1 MIQTTEDDLEKAG
14 GLQKEVLPELPAVTH
29 LVENEINV
37 DLTQDVDT
45 IRLKVRRPNFWKFK
59 GDYSFQFTQ
68 NYYSENWYQG
78 GDNNYTMLALA
89 TMEANCNNRTEYKDY
104 VFRNRINNDN
114 TSFRV
119 GLTYNFGKQK
129 AKKAD
134 INISN
139 NETNRLPDIKK

>member
-1 MIQTTEDDLEKAG
+1 MQIDIIKNKLLLNIQA
-14 GLQKEVLPELPAVTH
+14 
-29 LVENEINV
+29 
-37 DLTQDVDT
+37 QDIFSGT
-45 IRLKVRRPNFWKFK
+45 K
-59 GDYSFQFTQ
+59 S
-68 NYYSENWYQG
+68 
-78 GDNNYTMLALA
+78 
-89 TMEANCNNRTEYKDY
+89 NNRTEYKDY

-119 GLTYNFGKQK
+119 RLTYNFGKQK

>member
-1 MIQTTEDDLEKAG
+1 MSLE
-14 GLQKEVLPELPAVTH
+14 
-29 LVENEINV
+29 
-37 DLTQDVDT
+37 
-45 IRLKVRRPNFWKFK
+45 
-59 GDYSFQFTQ
+59 
-68 NYYSENWYQG
+68 
-78 GDNNYTMLALA
+78 
-89 TMEANCNNRTEYKDY
+89 
-104 VFRNRINNDN
+104 NRINNDN

>member
-1 MIQTTEDDLEKAG
+1 MLNPHAFAGDPKLLLNIQA
-14 GLQKEVLPELPAVTH
+14 
-29 LVENEINV
+29 
-37 DLTQDVDT
+37 QDIFSGT
-45 IRLKVRRPNFWKFK
+45 K
-59 GDYSFQFTQ
+59 S
-68 NYYSENWYQG
+68 
-78 GDNNYTMLALA
+78 
-89 TMEANCNNRTEYKDY
+89 NNRTEYKDY